1 MLLDKQEKR
10 IKQVEN
16 HLRLTAR
23 RMLKFDTV
31 EEAVQ
36 YLTDAS
42 EQQFRCDFVGVFL
55 KENDVLLPTVWSG
68 DFPELKKVF
77 PLHTKDCSP
86 ILLEKSLKY
95 DDEIN
100 ETCKFIELMKN
111 ENIKTW
117 FTVPLKDDQEI
128 YGFCVIAYSEKTP
141 LFDIS
146 DTFDEFGKDVAI
158 AITLAKRKE
167 KQRKQYIGMEWITEN
182 LSLDYSIDKLT
193 ARVTKQAAQ
202 SVNAQSAAIF

>member
-1 MLLDKQEKR
+1 
-10 IKQVEN
+10 
-16 HLRLTAR
+16 
-23 RMLKFDTV
+23 
-31 EEAVQ
+31 
-36 YLTDAS
+36 
-42 EQQFRCDFVGVFL
+42 
-55 KENDVLLPTVWSG
+55 
-68 DFPELKKVF
+68 VF

-202 SVNAQSAAIF
+202 SVNAQSAAIFLYDDKQSRFTFQPPSFGEMDRPLFIEVEGNYKLKEYFPYIEKGGANE